1 MKMDSLA
8 PPCSSTDVQQ
18 RKQRRMESNRESA
31 RVKKQKYVDDLTA
44 EAAHLSELNNQISN
58 SMNATVERY
67 EYYSFNLFRE
77 LLHHFVQESTM
88 QQCVK
93 IEVHNSVLRAQ
104 IMELSHRLHSF
115 KQILTHHAVFEADH
129 LNFGHG
135 LLNNSWN
142 LLEAPHH

>member
-1 MKMDSLA
+1 MDSLA

-58 SMNATVERY
+58 SMNAT
-67 EYYSFNLFRE
+67 
-77 LLHHFVQESTM
+77 M

-115 KQILTHHAVFEADH
+115 KQILTHHAVFEPDH
-129 LNFGHG
+129 LNFGQG

-142 LLEAPHH
+142 LLEAPHQ